1 MPPHLTSLRF
11 DSGRGLRLSL
21 HYRQHGSAIV
31 IIGNTYAYRD
41 QLKTLG
47 ARYNGSERNWRVPF
61 TPANLASVA
70 ELCTQV
76 GGGSL
81 GTAPSEEL
89 TLPQSSPLPAIA
101 EHTRAILEGTQS
113 ADPSLTIRQLME
125 QVDLAVCQAFPQTVW
140 VTGEVQNLS
149 RKGTGIF
156 FDLAEARTGAHANAT
171 VTVRSII
178 WSNALTAMQT
188 RRGADKL
195 AEVLQEGLQLR
206 CLCQVQLYKDR
217 GSITLLISDIDPT
230 FTKGALALARERL
243 LKELRAKGLD
253 QANKRL
259 ELPPFPLRIGLISAD
274 GSRAKSDFLDQLDCL
289 DYPGEVLF
297 CAATMQGEQ
306 VPRQVVA
313 ALTLLIKHG
322 CDLVVITRGGGSA
335 ADLRWF
341 DAPEIAYAIAAASI
355 PVIAAIGHHD
365 DVCVAEEICHLR
377 QKTPTAAADFVVSIC
392 LDTRARIDSV
402 AAGLANMLGQRLSE
416 ISLLSAALVG
426 RLHAAAERA
435 LDSRSLMLTQLGN
448 HLQRTATSRITATMS
463 VLSDL
468 KAKFN
473 VSAERRLGG
482 FATRLAEILGEL
494 QRRDPTSWLSQ
505 GWTRLSGAKGP
516 ITSCSQVAVGE
527 AVKARLADGWLNL
540 SVQETVARSHPQ
552 KETHTSE
559 ASP

>member
-1 MPPHLTSLRF
+1 
-11 DSGRGLRLSL
+11 LSL

-47 ARYNGSERNWRVPF
+47 ARYNGSDRNWRVPF

-70 ELCTQV
+70 ELCTKA

-81 GTAPSEEL
+81 GTAPSVEL
-89 TLPQSSPLPAIA
+89 TLPQSSPLPAMA
-101 EHTRAILEGTQS
+101 EHTRTIIEGTQS

-125 QVDLAVCQAFPQTVW
+125 QVDLAITQAFPQTVW

-178 WSNALTAMQT
+178 WGNALATMQA

-195 AEVLQEGLQLR
+195 AEVLQDGLQLR

-217 GSITLLISDIDPT
+217 GSLTLLISDIDPT

-259 ELPPFPLRIGLISAD
+259 DLPPFPLRIGLISSE
-274 GSRAKSDFLDQLDCL
+274 GSRAQSDFLDQLDCL
-289 DYPGEVLF
+289 NYPGEVLF
-297 CAATMQGEQ
+297 CPATMQGEQ

-313 ALTLLIKHG
+313 ALTLLIQHG

-341 DAPEIAYAIAAASI
+341 DAPEIAYAIAAASV

-392 LDTRARIDSV
+392 LDTRARIDSM
-402 AAGLANMLGQRLSE
+402 AAGLANLLGQRLSE
-416 ISLLSAALVG
+416 VSLLSAALIG
-426 RLHAAAERA
+426 RLHAAAERG
-435 LDSRSLMLTQLGN
+435 LDSRSLMLNQLGN
-448 HLQRTATSRITATMS
+448 HLQRTATSRINTTMS
-463 VLSDL
+463 HLSDF
-468 KAKFN
+468 KSRFN
-473 VSAERRLGG
+473 IAAERHLGS
-482 FATRLAEILGEL
+482 FATRLAEMLGAL
-494 QRRDPTSWLSQ
+494 QRRDPTAWLSQ
-505 GWTRLSGAKGP
+505 GWTRLSGAYGP
-516 ITSCSQVAVGE
+516 ITSCEQVALGE
-527 AVKARLADGWLNL
+527 SVKARLADGWLNL
-540 SVQETVARSHPQ
+540 SVQEKLPRSRPQ
-552 KETHTSE
+552 TNTHTPE
-559 ASP
+559 ALP